1 MKVILLVSMNH
12 QFSFSPFPWQK
23 KKNIQNLIRATPF
36 NQSYGHLI
44 YLTLDLFI
52 SIYGQRANIRT
63 PPSHLKFGH
72 PNFEKREFRQF
83 WVKTG
88 KQEPLLMVYFPD
100 ENLSK
105 QSEWTH
111 FTNSSKK
118 EESQLENNSQQ

>member
-1 MKVILLVSMNH
+1 M
-12 QFSFSPFPWQK
+12 
-23 KKNIQNLIRATPF
+23 IRATPF

-105 QSEWTH
+105 QSE
-111 FTNSSKK
+111 
-118 EESQLENNSQQ
+118 